1 MKKPSLALL
10 VSVLTASIPQMNVQ
24 AADVDAGRAAFE
36 TCRGCHSI
44 PAYSN
49 AYPTYYVPKIGGQRA
64 DYVASALK
72 AYREKNRPHGTMKA
86 NTYDLS
92 DQTIE
97 NIAAY
102 LESAQGKETKSP
114 AGGDPAAGKKLA
126 QSCLSCHV
134 EGKDA
139 QNNVPRLAG
148 QYGNYLVKAMQ
159 DYQSGKRNNPIMQ
172 SMLQGLSGDD
182 LENISA
188 YFASLKGLTT
198 TD

>member
-1 MKKPSLALL
+1 MKKPSLAFL
-10 VSVLTASIPQMNVQ
+10 VSVLTASIPQLTVQ
-24 AADVDAGRAAFE
+24 AADVDAGRATFE

-64 DYVASALK
+64 DYVVSALK

-102 LESAQGKETKSP
+102 IETAPGKETKSP

-126 QSCLSCHV
+126 QSCLNCHV

-188 YFASLKGLTT
+188 YFSSLKGLTT